1 MGGYVLG
8 SPGGYGRLGTP
19 GGSGGRP
26 ASRRGAGAARTWERM
41 NKGGGAK
48 TMTLP
53 GRTSGQLWGGR
64 PSTSGAGARGGG
76 GGALRGSGRLPAR
89 PWTSSAA
96 ERGPKSKRQNKEG
109 ELPAAA
115 AALSDQLML
124 ASVERDMQMV
134 AELIAK
140 CNELKKE
147 STVKERRLKALSA
160 EYDDLIAQKK
170 EQDDTDPGNTAN
182 TQRMADLQEEERAI
196 LMKVGHSE
204 HDGRT
209 YQAII
214 DRLQETL
221 IHSAKG
227 ASGSESLERE
237 ISIVAKEKELAMRMQ
252 KDAHEVRSEVAR
264 QMKDLANQQSLQQKQ
279 LHNLRCAAEAA
290 EKLDERRKQRFS
302 QRQELARKVREGR
315 GRVLISLKSKDSQT
329 HWRRALLERK
339 KMDQRDEEKGFM
351 DQIRKIE
358 DKVGVQ
364 TPQELCEL
372 VLEQGGR
379 TEELAH
385 ARAECEAERDDL
397 EEKLRQYEDDLAG
410 LRGWKPGERLTKEL
424 EKFDAP
430 MEAARAK
437 LARAAAALRQVDH
450 LVAMTRVCFQ
460 GLCQK
465 LEVHVPGLV
474 RPSRPGSGRL
484 RAVGLTRPKSCEDL
498 SALGGDGVEDEEAEA
513 QRAQKAQQLEEELN
527 SLPAQLEAQML
538 KLQAAVSNNETIAA
552 PSSSLARGGAQQQ
565 AGGGGGGGETAHG
578 ELCPEQQHLD
588 EQEPAP
594 GEHGQKIQLFR
605 GGGRGGGPGRFREGA
620 HEHEEDVRPRVQV
633 RGQGPDAPRQE
644 RGGGL
649 PPHLEE
655 ECMIHREL
663 RQACQLQLQ
672 LLEILFLD
680 LFFEHESVEAH
691 GVPGE
696 RKVVVELHGAPARLL
711 GEVLDLQARSP
722 GRREEHVQGGLVPHG
737 SGDEG
742 LGRRARGVASM

>member
-1 MGGYVLG
+1 M
-8 SPGGYGRLGTP
+8 
-19 GGSGGRP
+19 RP

-41 NKGGGAK
+41 NRSGGAK

-64 PSTSGAGARGGG
+64 PSTSGAGGRGSGGG
-76 GGALRGSGRLPAR
+76 GGALRGSDRLPAR

-96 ERGPKSKRQNKEG
+96 ERGPKSKSRNKEG

-134 AELIAK
+134 AELIAR

-160 EYDDLIAQKK
+160 EYDDLLAQKK
-170 EQDDTDPGNTAN
+170 EQDDTDPGNAAN
-182 TQRMADLQEEERAI
+182 TQRMVDLQKEEQAI

-209 YQAII
+209 YQVII

-221 IHSAKG
+221 VHSAKG

-252 KDAHEVRSEVAR
+252 KDANEVRSEVTR
-264 QMKDLANQQSLQQKQ
+264 QMNDLANQQNLQQKQ
-279 LHNLRCAAEAA
+279 LRNLRRAAEAA

-302 QRQELARKVREGR
+302 QRQELARKVREGAEP
-315 GRVLISLKSKDSQT
+315 VLISLKSKDSQNQ
-329 HWRRALLERK
+329 WRRALLEKKKRD
-339 KMDQRDEEKGFM
+339 KMDEERGFM

-358 DKVGVQ
+358 ARVGVQ
-364 TPQELCEL
+364 SPQELCEM
-372 VLEQGGR
+372 VIEQGAR
-379 TEELAH
+379 TEELTQ
-385 ARAECEAERDDL
+385 ARAECEAERDEL
-397 EEKLRQYEDDLAG
+397 EEQLKQCEDDLAG
-410 LRGWKPGERLTKEL
+410 LRGWKPGDRLTKEL

-430 MEAARAK
+430 MEAARTKVAK
-437 LARAAAALRQVDH
+437 AAAALRKVDH

-484 RAVGLTRPKSCEDL
+484 RVVGLTRPKSFEDL
-498 SALGGDGVEDEEAEA
+498 AVLGGDGTGGVEDDEAEA
-513 QRAQKAQQLEEELN
+513 QRAQKVQQLEEELN

-552 PSSSLARGGAQQQ
+552 PSSSLARGGTQQQ
-565 AGGGGGGGETAHG
+565 GGGGGGGEKPRANVLTNKN
-578 ELCPEQQHLD
+578 LR
-588 EQEPAP
+588 
-594 GEHGQKIQLFR
+594 R
-605 GGGRGGGPGRFREGA
+605 GSMILHFNSMEIDA
-620 HEHEEDVRPRVQV
+620 EVEDVAEFKKARESIKKTSDLASRYGVNALTPRDKKEA
-633 RGQGPDAPRQE
+633 G
-644 RGGGL
+644 
-649 PPHLEE
+649 
-655 ECMIHREL
+655 
-663 RQACQLQLQ
+663 
-672 LLEILFLD
+672 
-680 LFFEHESVEAH
+680 ES
-691 GVPGE
+691 
-696 RKVVVELHGAPARLL
+696 R
-711 GEVLDLQARSP
+711 RSWKK
-722 GRREEHVQGGLVPHG
+722 
-737 SGDEG
+737 SG
-742 LGRRARGVASM
+742 

>member
-1 MGGYVLG
+1 
-8 SPGGYGRLGTP
+8 
-19 GGSGGRP
+19 
-26 ASRRGAGAARTWERM
+26 
-41 NKGGGAK
+41 
-48 TMTLP
+48 
-53 GRTSGQLWGGR
+53 
-64 PSTSGAGARGGG
+64 
-76 GGALRGSGRLPAR
+76 
-89 PWTSSAA
+89 
-96 ERGPKSKRQNKEG
+96 
-109 ELPAAA
+109 
-115 AALSDQLML
+115 
-124 ASVERDMQMV
+124 MQMV

-385 ARAECEAERDDL
+385 ARAECEAERDEL
-397 EEKLRQYEDDLAG
+397 EENAETVGGRPGGAAG
-410 LRGWKPGERLTKEL
+410 LEARR
-424 EKFDAP
+424 AP
-430 MEAARAK
+430 
-437 LARAAAALRQVDH
+437 D
-450 LVAMTRVCFQ
+450 
-460 GLCQK
+460 
-465 LEVHVPGLV
+465 
-474 RPSRPGSGRL
+474 
-484 RAVGLTRPKSCEDL
+484 
-498 SALGGDGVEDEEAEA
+498 
-513 QRAQKAQQLEEELN
+513 
-527 SLPAQLEAQML
+527 
-538 KLQAAVSNNETIAA
+538 
-552 PSSSLARGGAQQQ
+552 
-565 AGGGGGGGETAHG
+565 
-578 ELCPEQQHLD
+578 
-588 EQEPAP
+588 
-594 GEHGQKIQLFR
+594 
-605 GGGRGGGPGRFREGA
+605 EGA
-620 HEHEEDVRPRVQV
+620 
-633 RGQGPDAPRQE
+633 
-644 RGGGL
+644 
-649 PPHLEE
+649 
-655 ECMIHREL
+655 
-663 RQACQLQLQ
+663 
-672 LLEILFLD
+672 
-680 LFFEHESVEAH
+680 
-691 GVPGE
+691 
-696 RKVVVELHGAPARLL
+696 
-711 GEVLDLQARSP
+711 GEV
-722 GRREEHVQGGLVPHG
+722 
-737 SGDEG
+737 
-742 LGRRARGVASM
+742 